1 MPVSASGSSKK
12 AAIWRNDSLS
22 PATAEV
28 TDSLHHPEVE
38 VALRVLSVLL
48 QALIDLDREIQIR
61 EHPAAPVLQ
70 HEGLIAVSSD
80 DVSVVADHDHRAVLA
95 RQEQRVVTLL
105 MEAVITNGHH
115 FVNQKAF
122 EVDSQRHCKCKPN
135 LHAAGIV

>member
-22 PATAEV
+22 PAAAEV

-61 EHPAAPVLQ
+61 KHSPAPVFQ
-70 HEGLIAVSSD
+70 HDGLIAVSSD
-80 DVSVVADHDHRAVLA
+80 DVRVVADHDHCAILTRH
-95 RQEQRVVTLL
+95 EQRVVTLL
-105 MEAVITNGHH
+105 MEAVIADRHH
-115 FVNQKAF
+115 FVNQKA
-122 EVDSQRHCKCKPN
+122 
-135 LHAAGIV
+135 